1 MKEKYNN
8 YYRMLLA
15 VEKALLANAPITG
28 LRPALVRAVTRLS
41 GKIAEIQE
49 AEKAR
54 GGRATGLSSSKN
66 QAEENLISIIL
77 HVASGIKSYASE
89 NKLTDLFKSVEF
101 KHWELVKLKDNE
113 LVTKAG
119 NIKALAADKLSELAD
134 FGVVEAD
141 LTLLDTLAADF
152 KNYIGNIGM
161 VRGGKTVE
169 TKNVGVLFDEAKVI
183 LEDQIDGLV
192 ETLKAE
198 HSEFYNQ
205 YYAVREVLNLGGSH
219 GKDEEDTPPPP
230 DTPTPPAQ

>member
-15 VEKALLANAPITG
+15 VEKALLANASITV

-41 GKIAEIQE
+41 GKIAEIDA
-49 AEKAR
+49 AEKAH

-66 QAEENLISIIL
+66 EAEENLISIIL
-77 HVASGIKSYASE
+77 KVASGIKAYASE
-89 NKLTDLFKSVEF
+89 NNLTDLFKSVDF
-101 KHWELVKLKDNE
+101 KRWELVKLKDND

-119 NIKALAADKLSELAD
+119 NIKSLAAEKLSELDD

-141 LTLLDTLAADF
+141 LTSLETLGADF
-152 KNYIGNIGM
+152 KNYIGSIGK
-161 VRGGKTVE
+161 VRGEKTVE

-192 ETLKAE
+192 ETLKAD
-198 HSEFYNQ
+198 HADFYNQ

-219 GKDEEDTPPPP
+219 PKDEETTPPPT